1 MPFHQRSVEPRLV
14 SRLSAWDG
22 WIPREETGR
31 GKLRKP
37 VLFSSLD
44 EVGCHTL
51 TNIIY
56 QLSDLSRHASDIF
69 LGIEMEAGMVFRR
82 SCRIQGRLQRLQG
95 EIRKFDPK
103 KIKIPVSNLDEESK
117 WTVHYTAPWHQQ
129 ENVFLPGSRPPCVE
143 DLHRQAK
150 VNLKTALRECDKL
163 RKDGFRSSQYYSQG
177 PTFSDPLQSTSSLQ
191 DEEEDDNDK
200 KSTASSAEDDKSQ
213 LSMRPQT
220 PQGGVEGGEVYEVDG
235 RIIWNKGAPL
245 PTPEEKMRLAARAV
259 PTDIVAINVTGAVFD
274 RQASIRRSLIN
285 TDTVSRRP
293 KKVKRRKTISGL
305 PDNFNHELAAKGHGG
320 ELRPHSMFIP
330 GQYSTLGRVGSVNST
345 LRRSDTRD
353 SGCQTEEVKVVPPS
367 MRRIRAQRGQGIA
380 AQMAGISTS
389 SSTGSIS
396 ISSSDS
402 SGILML
408 PQFNRDPSRFHSL
421 PRQGARVSLSAD
433 PIYSSTPIKSEE
445 QTTLQRQIGKLK
457 VDDTVVHMRNAPRT
471 GTLPRP
477 KSQEVRGTKA
487 SDWGG
492 GPACV
497 VSPHAAYST
506 SFIPNATLSSSSE
519 VITLNTSNQLPHFPG
534 SAYFTARSLSLA
546 SSTNTDLM
554 TSSPTSFTHS
564 STCPAL
570 ATSTPTHT
578 SKDGGLVVAATA
590 SESGHSDSSMHSH
603 STLAATPP
611 SGLPEEQ
618 WIYDTPENVVV
629 PHRTMTSS
637 CSTPINQ
644 LYSSLEHSSRTT
656 TDSSSLY
663 SQDNDGYYTS
673 MHLDS
678 GLRSRSHSSGH
689 GVAPARTT
697 RHSMYECREM
707 ANQED
712 SGSLYSDRSLSRS
725 ISFRKAKKPP
735 LPPARTDSLRR
746 KTSAKKPLGGV
757 SAISGAN
764 EPNGAMLNETLIA
777 SLQQSLQMGLRGG
790 KGKGASP
797 SSPSHSPSSDYD
809 DPWVLRPRSQSSTS
823 ACSSAASLVAN
834 ANCGGGSNVYSL
846 CHVTPAHSDTSSLR
860 SDYADSWGYYMDYP
874 RNHGDQRSQS
884 PPAHAPNNMSAGAH
898 PRELL
903 NGGEILNSN
912 QAPGAPGQEGGV
924 AVKPKMSTSSPD
936 RVHRLTSPSSGYS
949 SQSNTPTAGTP
960 VPSFVRSMS
969 PSGSRPKPRVPE
981 RKSSLLSSVSMSSSS
996 TSLSSNT
1003 SDSLKSSGPP
1013 PPPPPPLPFPSSTP
1027 TTPLSPPPSFPPP
1040 LPPCSSAGTPPAPL
1054 LPTTPQGQTLSPPS
1068 ACSTSPEFPPPP
1080 SPEMLIPSSSSF
1092 NGSFSPPPPPP
1103 PPVPSMGPPP
1113 PPPLPAFIPPS
1124 SSPSFVKAVK
1134 DAPKSALSNSPTKS
1148 PNPLITP
1155 FALQSVQLRS
1165 VKRPEKEINGKSD
1178 HTKAQ
1183 ETGVDLLQ
1191 GLKPLEKSHFL
1202 DHPTVIH
1209 LSNCS
1214 PEEDSRNSSP
1224 SPVSKLLEDLSLEL
1238 SITDDTPDSAVIN
1251 GKPEDQRCF
1260 LLNNKDKVERRESL
1274 PSPPQSSQ
1282 SSPVRQK
1289 PPVVSKKPKI
1299 SLLQHFSPHP
1309 INKQLPSQHEDT
1321 PSLPQTEDQVDAPQR
1336 QIKRERKS
1344 EQQEE
1349 EETLE
1354 SFELLAESYETSI
1367 ASQDESYMSASA
1379 SQSSLDHGLY
1389 TNGEAHE
1396 EEDEEGDGTS
1406 STTGSI
1412 SSKEEDTGEVFYSS
1426 TAESSPAR
1434 SANRASEENMV
1445 TPTAT
1450 RPRTTEDLF
1459 AAIHRGGMQRVGASF
1474 LERSKRKVLGRKESE
1489 EDKSRTG
1496 GQPDSPPATPT
1507 AGSPGIVSPGM
1518 VYPGMMSPGTVSPG
1532 MMSPGTVSPGM
1543 VSPGTVSPGPTSSL
1557 PRQTGSIQR
1566 NLRKSATSSD
1576 TFKALLLKKGSRSE
1590 TSFRMSA
1597 TEMLRSTDPRSQ
1609 RTYSESALDSPA
1621 ASPSSLSSPNSPCTS
1636 PGRGNRAMHEW
1647 SRYEALALSSPT
1659 SSSFSLSGLKYGRSR
1674 TPPSAASSKY
1684 NARNRILSSPMTVI
1698 CEREGELAESEYGD
1712 TAESLSRGPTAQTLP
1727 VLNNSNG
1734 TLSEESR
1741 S

>member
-1 MPFHQRSVEPRLV
+1 MPFHQRTIEPRRV
-14 SRLSAWDG
+14 SRLSARDG
-22 WIPREETGR
+22 WIPREEPGR
-31 GKLRKP
+31 RKLRKP

-51 TNIIY
+51 TNIIH

-82 SCRIQGRLQRLQG
+82 SCRIQGRLQKLQG
-95 EIRKFDPK
+95 EVRKCDPK

-200 KSTASSAEDDKSQ
+200 KSTASSAEDEKSQ

-220 PQGGVEGGEVYEVDG
+220 PQGGEGYEVDG
-235 RIIWNKGAPL
+235 QVVWNKNTPL
-245 PTPEEKMRLAARAV
+245 PTPEEKMRLAAQAV
-259 PTDIVAINVTGAVFD
+259 PTAIVPINVT
-274 RQASIRRSLIN
+274 
-285 TDTVSRRP
+285 
-293 KKVKRRKTISGL
+293 
-305 PDNFNHELAAKGHGG
+305 AAKGHGG

-353 SGCQTEEVKVVPPS
+353 SGCQTEEVKIVPPS

-380 AQMAGISTS
+380 AQMAGLSTS

-408 PQFNRDPSRFHSL
+408 PQYNRDPSRFHSL

-433 PIYSSTPIKSEE
+433 PICSSTPIKAGE
-445 QTTLQRQIGKLK
+445 QTTPQRQIGKLQ

-477 KSQEVRGTKA
+477 KSQEVRGTQA

-506 SFIPNATLSSSSE
+506 SLIPNATLSCSTE
-519 VITLNTSNQLPHFPG
+519 VITLNTSGQLPHSPA
-534 SAYFTARSLSLA
+534 SAYPTARPLSMA
-546 SSTNTDLM
+546 SSINAD
-554 TSSPTSFTHS
+554 SSPAGFSHS

-578 SKDGGLVVAATA
+578 PKDGGLVITAPA
-590 SESGHSDSSMHSH
+590 SESGQSDSSIHSH
-603 STLAATPP
+603 STLAPTPP
-611 SGLPEEQ
+611 SSLPEEQ
-618 WIYDTPENVVV
+618 WVYDTPENVVV
-629 PHRTMTSS
+629 PHRTLTSS

-644 LYSSLEHSSRTT
+644 LYSSLDLSSRTT

-678 GLRSRSHSSGH
+678 GLRSRSHGSGH
-689 GVAPARTT
+689 GAAPGRAT

-725 ISFRKAKKPP
+725 ISLRKAKKPP

-746 KTSAKKPLGGV
+746 KSGPKKPLGGV

-809 DPWVLRPRSQSSTS
+809 DPWVLRPRSQSSVS
-823 ACSSAASLVAN
+823 AGSSAASLAAN
-834 ANCGGGSNVYSL
+834 ANCGGVSNVYSL

-874 RNHGDQRSQS
+874 RNHGDQRAQS
-884 PPAHAPNNMSAGAH
+884 PPVHATDNMSAGAH
-898 PRELL
+898 PGELQ
-903 NGGEILNSN
+903 NGSEILNNS
-912 QAPGAPGQEGGV
+912 QAPGAPGQEEGV

-969 PSGSRPKPRVPE
+969 PSGSRPKPKVPE

-1013 PPPPPPLPFPSSTP
+1013 PPPPPPLPLSSSAP
-1027 TTPLSPPPSFPPP
+1027 TTPLSPPPPFPPP
-1040 LPPCSSAGTPPAPL
+1040 LLPCSSAGTPPPAPP
-1054 LPTTPQGQTLSPPS
+1054 LPTTPQGPTLIPPP

-1080 SPEMLIPSSSSF
+1080 SPEMLIPPSSSF

-1113 PPPLPAFIPPS
+1113 PPPPPLPAFVPPS
-1124 SSPSFVKAVK
+1124 SSPSFVKPVK
-1134 DAPKSALSNSPTKS
+1134 DAPKPALPNSPTKS
-1148 PNPLITP
+1148 PKPLITP

-1165 VKRPEKEINGKSD
+1165 VKRPEKEINGQSD
-1178 HTKAQ
+1178 NDTKAQ
-1183 ETGVDLLQ
+1183 DTGVDLLQ
-1191 GLKPLEKSHFL
+1191 GLKPQSLE
-1202 DHPTVIH
+1202 HPTVTH

-1224 SPVSKLLEDLSLEL
+1224 SPVSKLLEELSFDC
-1238 SITDDTPDSAVIN
+1238 SITDDKLDSAVIN
-1251 GKPEDQRCF
+1251 GKAEDHF
-1260 LLNNKDKVERRESL
+1260 LLNGKEIAEGQESF

-1282 SSPVRQK
+1282 SSPVKQK
-1289 PPVVSKKPKI
+1289 PPAVSKKPQI
-1299 SLLQHFSPHP
+1299 SFLPPFSPQP
-1309 INKQLPSQHEDT
+1309 ISEQVPPQQDDTTSLSQA
-1321 PSLPQTEDQVDAPQR
+1321 EDQVDAPLKQV
-1336 QIKRERKS
+1336 KKEEKESKS

-1349 EETLE
+1349 EEE
-1354 SFELLAESYETSI
+1354 SCETSTVT
-1367 ASQDESYMSASA
+1367 QDESV
-1379 SQSSLDHGLY
+1379 SQETSPHHGVC
-1389 TNGEAHE
+1389 TNGEAHD
-1396 EEDEEGDGTS
+1396 EEDEEGDGAS

-1412 SSKEEDTGEVFYSS
+1412 SSKEEDSGEVFYSS
-1426 TAESSPAR
+1426 TAESSLAP
-1434 SANRASEENMV
+1434 SANGASEEKMV
-1445 TPTAT
+1445 TPTPS

-1459 AAIHRGGMQRVGASF
+1459 AAIHRGGTQWVGASF

-1489 EDKSRTG
+1489 EDKSRATSQPHSPPITPTG
-1496 GQPDSPPATPT
+1496 G
-1507 AGSPGIVSPGM
+1507 
-1518 VYPGMMSPGTVSPG
+1518 SPGTVS
-1532 MMSPGTVSPGM
+1532 
-1543 VSPGTVSPGPTSSL
+1543 SL
-1557 PRQTGSIQR
+1557 PRQAGSIQR
-1566 NLRKSATSSD
+1566 NLRKSSTSSD

-1597 TEMLRSTDPRSQ
+1597 TEMLRSTDPRFQ
-1609 RTYSESALDSPA
+1609 RTHSESALDSPA
-1621 ASPSSLSSPNSPCTS
+1621 ASPSSLSAPHSPCTS
-1636 PGRGNRAMHEW
+1636 PGRGKRATDEW

-1659 SSSFSLSGLKYGRSR
+1659 SSSFSMSGFKYGRSR

-1684 NARNRILSSPMTVI
+1684 NARSRILSSPMTVI

-1712 TAESLSRGPTAQTLP
+1712 TAESPTGPTAQTLP

>member
-1 MPFHQRSVEPRLV
+1 MPFHQRSIEPRRV
-14 SRLSAWDG
+14 SRLSARDG
-22 WIPREETGR
+22 WIPGDETGR
-31 GKLRKP
+31 RKLRKP

-44 EVGCHTL
+44 EVSCHTL
-51 TNIIY
+51 TSIIY

-82 SCRIQGRLQRLQG
+82 SCRIQGRLHNLQG
-95 EIRKFDPK
+95 EVRKLDPK
-103 KIKIPVSNLDEESK
+103 KIQIPVSNLDEESK

-191 DEEEDDNDK
+191 DEEDDENDK
-200 KSTASSAEDDKSQ
+200 KSTASSVEDDKSQ

-220 PQGGVEGGEVYEVDG
+220 PQGGGEEREVLEVDG
-235 RIIWNKGAPL
+235 KVVWTKSAPL
-245 PTPEEKMRLAARAV
+245 PTPEEKMRQTAKAV

-305 PDNFNHELAAKGHGG
+305 PDNFNQELAAKGRGG

-345 LRRSDTRD
+345 LRRSQTRD
-353 SGCQTEEVKVVPPS
+353 SGCQTEEVKIVPPS

-380 AQMAGISTS
+380 AQMAGISAS

-408 PQFNRDPSRFHSL
+408 PHQFNGDPSRFHSL

-445 QTTLQRQIGKLK
+445 QTTPHRQIGKLQ
-457 VDDTVVHMRNAPRT
+457 VDNTVVHMRNAPRT

-477 KSQEVRGTKA
+477 KSQEVRGTQ
-487 SDWGG
+487 SSEWGG

-506 SFIPNATLSSSSE
+506 SLIPNATLSSSSE
-519 VITLNTSNQLPHFPG
+519 VITLNTSGQLSHSPV
-534 SAYFTARSLSLA
+534 SAYPTVRPLSVA
-546 SSTNTDLM
+546 SSTNTDPLI
-554 TSSPTSFTHS
+554 SSPAAFTQS

-578 SKDGGLVVAATA
+578 PHDSGLIAAAPA
-590 SESGHSDSSMHSH
+590 SESGHSDSSAHSH
-603 STLAATPP
+603 RTLAPTPP
-611 SGLPEEQ
+611 SCLTEEQ
-618 WIYDTPENVVV
+618 WIYDTPENVAV
-629 PHRTMTSS
+629 PHRTLTSS

-644 LYSSLEHSSRTT
+644 LYSSLELSSRTT

-673 MHLDS
+673 MHVDS
-678 GLRSRSHSSGH
+678 GLRSRSHGSGH
-689 GVAPARTT
+689 GAAAGRAA

-725 ISFRKAKKPP
+725 ISLRKSKKPP
-735 LPPARTDSLRR
+735 LPPARTDSLKR
-746 KTSAKKPLGGV
+746 KPGAKKPLGGI

-764 EPNGAMLNETLIA
+764 GPNGAMLNETLIA

-790 KGKGASP
+790 KGCASP

-809 DPWVLRPRSQSSTS
+809 DPWVLRPRSQSSIS
-823 ACSSAASLVAN
+823 AGSSAASLVAN
-834 ANCGGGSNVYSL
+834 ANCGGVSNVYSL

-874 RNHGDQRSQS
+874 RNHGDQRAQT
-884 PPAHAPNNMSAGAH
+884 PLAHATDNMSAGPH
-898 PRELL
+898 PGELQ
-903 NGGEILNSN
+903 NGGEIHSNSRG
-912 QAPGAPGQEGGV
+912 PGAPGQEGGL
-924 AVKPKMSTSSPD
+924 AVKPKTATSSPD

-960 VPSFVRSMS
+960 VPSLVRSMS
-969 PSGSRPKPRVPE
+969 PSSSRPKPKVPE

-1013 PPPPPPLPFPSSTP
+1013 PPPPPPLPLSSSSAP
-1027 TTPLSPPPSFPPP
+1027 NTPLGPPPPFPPP
-1040 LPPCSSAGTPPAPL
+1040 LPPNSGSPTPLPAP
-1054 LPTTPQGQTLSPPS
+1054 PVTPQGPTLSPPPP
-1068 ACSTSPEFPPPP
+1068 CCTSPEFPPPP
-1080 SPEMLIPSSSSF
+1080 SPETLIHPSLSF

-1103 PPVPSMGPPP
+1103 PPVPTMGPPP
-1113 PPPLPAFIPPS
+1113 PPPPPAFIPPS
-1124 SSPSFVKAVK
+1124 SFPSAVKATK
-1134 DAPKSALSNSPTKS
+1134 DAPKPAVSNSPTKS
-1148 PNPLITP
+1148 PKPLITP

-1165 VKRPEKEINGKSD
+1165 VKRTEKEIDSKTDN
-1178 HTKAQ
+1178 TTAQ
-1183 ETGVDLLQ
+1183 ETGMDLIK
-1191 GLKPLEKSHFL
+1191 GLKPQTLGKSHSQE
-1202 DHPTVIH
+1202 HPTG
-1209 LSNCS
+1209 LTQFNFS

-1224 SPVSKLLEDLSLEL
+1224 SPVSKLLEDFSLDC
-1238 SITDDTPDSAVIN
+1238 SITDDTPDCAVYN
-1251 GKPEDQRCF
+1251 GIPEDESCF
-1260 LLNNKDKVERRESL
+1260 LLNGKEKEAL
-1274 PSPPQSSQ
+1274 PSPSQSSQ
-1282 SSPVRQK
+1282 SSPVKQ
-1289 PPVVSKKPKI
+1289 PPAISKKPLFFVPPFNPQPIKE
-1299 SLLQHFSPHP
+1299 QVPSP
-1309 INKQLPSQHEDT
+1309 HEDT
-1321 PSLPQTEDQVDAPQR
+1321 NSLSRTEDQIDAPQR
-1336 QIKRERKS
+1336 QVTEEEKERKS

-1349 EETLE
+1349 EEET
-1354 SFELLAESYETSI
+1354 LAESSETSTEI
-1367 ASQDESYMSASA
+1367 QDESQITASA
-1379 SQSSLDHGLY
+1379 SQDTSLDQELR
-1389 TNGEAHE
+1389 TDGEDHE
-1396 EEDEEGDGTS
+1396 EEEEDGDGTS

-1412 SSKEEDTGEVFYSS
+1412 SSREDDTGDVFDSS
-1426 TAESSPAR
+1426 TAESSPAP
-1434 SANRASEENMV
+1434 SANGASEENMV
-1445 TPTAT
+1445 TPTPT
-1450 RPRTTEDLF
+1450 RTRTTEDLF
-1459 AAIHRGGMQRVGASF
+1459 AAIHR
-1474 LERSKRKVLGRKESE
+1474 SKRKVLGRRESE
-1489 EDKSRTG
+1489 EEKSRG
-1496 GQPDSPPATPT
+1496 GSHSQSPPVTPT
-1507 AGSPGIVSPGM
+1507 SVSP
-1518 VYPGMMSPGTVSPG
+1518 SPV
-1532 MMSPGTVSPGM
+1532 
-1543 VSPGTVSPGPTSSL
+1543 SSL

-1566 NLRKSATSSD
+1566 NLRKSSTSSD

-1609 RTYSESALDSPA
+1609 RTRSESSLDPPA
-1621 ASPSSLSSPNSPCTS
+1621 ASASSPTAPHSPCTS
-1636 PGRGNRAMHEW
+1636 PGRGKRATDEW

-1659 SSSFSLSGLKYGRSR
+1659 SSSSFSMSGKYGRSR

-1684 NARNRILSSPMTVI
+1684 NARSRILSSPMTVI

-1712 TAESLSRGPTAQTLP
+1712 TAESPTLP
-1727 VLNNSNG
+1727 VLQDSNG

>member
-1 MPFHQRSVEPRLV
+1 MPFHQRSVEPRRV
-14 SRLSAWDG
+14 SRLSARDG
-22 WIPREETGR
+22 WIPREEAGR
-31 GKLRKP
+31 RKLRKP

-51 TNIIY
+51 TNIIH

-82 SCRIQGRLQRLQG
+82 SCRIQGRLHRLQG

-103 KIKIPVSNLDEESK
+103 KTKIPVSNLDEESK

-220 PQGGVEGGEVYEVDG
+220 PQGGGEEGEAYEVDG
-235 RIIWNKGAPL
+235 QVIWNKGAPL
-245 PTPEEKMRLAARAV
+245 PTPEEKMRQAAQAV
-259 PTDIVAINVTGAVFD
+259 PTAIVAINVT
-274 RQASIRRSLIN
+274 
-285 TDTVSRRP
+285 
-293 KKVKRRKTISGL
+293 
-305 PDNFNHELAAKGHGG
+305 AKGHSGD
-320 ELRPHSMFIP
+320 LRPHSMFIP

-353 SGCQTEEVKVVPPS
+353 SGCQTEEVKIVPPS

-380 AQMAGISTS
+380 AQMAGLTTS

-408 PQFNRDPSRFHSL
+408 PQYNRDPSRFHSL

-433 PIYSSTPIKSEE
+433 PICSSTPIKSEE
-445 QTTLQRQIGKLK
+445 QITPQRQIGKLQ
-457 VDDTVVHMRNAPRT
+457 VDNTVVHMRNAPRT

-477 KSQEVRGTKA
+477 KSQEVRGTQA

-506 SFIPNATLSSSSE
+506 SVIPNATLSSSSE
-519 VITLNTSNQLPHFPG
+519 VITLNTSGQLPHSPA
-534 SAYFTARSLSLA
+534 SAYPTARPLSLA
-546 SSTNTDLM
+546 SSTNTDSM
-554 TSSPTSFTHS
+554 ISSPAAFSHS

-578 SKDGGLVVAATA
+578 SKDGCLVVTAPA
-590 SESGHSDSSMHSH
+590 SESGHSDSSIHSH
-603 STLAATPP
+603 STLAPTPP
-611 SGLPEEQ
+611 SCPPEEQ

-629 PHRTMTSS
+629 PHRTLTSS

-644 LYSSLEHSSRTT
+644 LYSSLDLSSRTT

-673 MHLDS
+673 MHMDS
-678 GLRSRSHSSGH
+678 GLRSRSHGSGH
-689 GVAPARTT
+689 GAAPGRAT

-712 SGSLYSDRSLSRS
+712 SASLYSDRSLSRS
-725 ISFRKAKKPP
+725 ISLRKAKKPP

-746 KTSAKKPLGGV
+746 KANAKKPLGGV
-757 SAISGAN
+757 SAISGAK

-809 DPWVLRPRSQSSTS
+809 DPWVLRPRSHSSIS
-823 ACSSAASLVAN
+823 AGSSAASLVAN
-834 ANCGGGSNVYSL
+834 ANCGGVSNVYSL

-874 RNHGDQRSQS
+874 RNHGDQRAQT
-884 PPAHAPNNMSAGAH
+884 PPVHATEREMSAGAH
-898 PRELL
+898 PGELQ
-903 NGGEILNSN
+903 NGGEILNDG

-924 AVKPKMSTSSPD
+924 AMKPKMSTSSPD

-969 PSGSRPKPRVPE
+969 PSGSRPRPKVPE

-1013 PPPPPPLPFPSSTP
+1013 PPPPPPLPLSSSSAP
-1027 TTPLSPPPSFPPP
+1027 TTPLSPPPPFPPP
-1040 LPPCSSAGTPPAPL
+1040 LPPCSSAGPPPPAPP
-1054 LPTTPQGQTLSPPS
+1054 LPTTPQGPTLMPPPVS
-1068 ACSTSPEFPPPP
+1068 STSPEFPPPP
-1080 SPEMLIPSSSSF
+1080 SPEMLIHSSSSF
-1092 NGSFSPPPPPP
+1092 NTSFSPPPPPP

-1113 PPPLPAFIPPS
+1113 PPPLPAFAPPS
-1124 SSPSFVKAVK
+1124 SSPSYVKAGK
-1134 DAPKSALSNSPTKS
+1134 DAPKPALSNSPTKS
-1148 PNPLITP
+1148 PKPLITP
-1155 FALQSVQLRS
+1155 FALQSIQLRS
-1165 VKRPEKEINGKSD
+1165 VKRSEKEINGQSD

-1183 ETGVDLLQ
+1183 ETGMDLLQ
-1191 GLKPLEKSHFL
+1191 GLKPQTLEKSNSL
-1202 DHPTVIH
+1202 EHPTVIH

-1214 PEEDSRNSSP
+1214 PEEGSRNSSP
-1224 SPVSKLLEDLSLEL
+1224 SPVSKLLEELSLDC
-1238 SITDDTPDSAVIN
+1238 SITDDTPDSAVTN
-1251 GKPEDQRCF
+1251 GKAEDQSYI
-1260 LLNNKDKVERRESL
+1260 LLNGKEGVEVRESL
-1274 PSPPQSSQ
+1274 PSPPRSSQ
-1282 SSPVRQK
+1282 SSPVKQK
-1289 PPVVSKKPKI
+1289 PPVVSKKPQI
-1299 SLLQHFSPHP
+1299 SFLPPFSPKL
-1309 INKQLPSQHEDT
+1309 IKEQVASQHED
-1321 PSLPQTEDQVDAPQR
+1321 SRLQDQVDAPQT
-1336 QIKRERKS
+1336 QIKTEETKS

-1349 EETLE
+1349 EET
-1354 SFELLAESYETSI
+1354 SKSSELLAESSETFT
-1367 ASQDESYMSASA
+1367 ATQDEFDISTSA
-1379 SQSSLDHGLY
+1379 SQETSVDYGLC
-1389 TNGEAHE
+1389 TNGDTHE
-1396 EEDEEGDGTS
+1396 EEEEGDGAS

-1412 SSKEEDTGEVFYSS
+1412 SSKEDDTGEVFYSS
-1426 TAESSPAR
+1426 TAESSPAP
-1434 SANRASEENMV
+1434 SANGASEENMV
-1445 TPTAT
+1445 TPTPTPT
-1450 RPRTTEDLF
+1450 RARTTEDLF
-1459 AAIHRGGMQRVGASF
+1459 AAIH
-1474 LERSKRKVLGRKESE
+1474 RSKRKVLGRKESE
-1489 EDKSRTG
+1489 EDKSRVG
-1496 GQPDSPPATPT
+1496 SQQQSPPATPT
-1507 AGSPGIVSPGM
+1507 GGSPALAS
-1518 VYPGMMSPGTVSPG
+1518 T
-1532 MMSPGTVSPGM
+1532 
-1543 VSPGTVSPGPTSSL
+1543 L
-1557 PRQTGSIQR
+1557 PRQSGSIQR
-1566 NLRKSATSSD
+1566 NLRKSSTSSD

-1597 TEMLRSTDPRSQ
+1597 TEMLRSTDPRFQ
-1609 RTYSESALDSPA
+1609 RTHSESALDSPA
-1621 ASPSSLSSPNSPCTS
+1621 GSPLSPHSPSTS
-1636 PGRGNRAMHEW
+1636 PGRGKRATDEW
-1647 SRYEALALSSPT
+1647 SRYEALALSSPP
-1659 SSSFSLSGLKYGRSR
+1659 SSSFSMSGLKYGRSR

-1684 NARNRILSSPMTVI
+1684 NARSRILSSPMTVI
-1698 CEREGELAESEYGD
+1698 CEREGELAESEHGD
-1712 TAESLSRGPTAQTLP
+1712 TAESVSGPTAQTLP

>member
-1 MPFHQRSVEPRLV
+1 MRMRGDRRS
-14 SRLSAWDG
+14 SSF
-22 WIPREETGR
+22 
-31 GKLRKP
+31 RKEKP
-37 VLFSSLD
+37 A
-44 EVGCHTL
+44 G
-51 TNIIY
+51 
-56 QLSDLSRHASDIF
+56 LSRALSWLSVSTLSRQSRRIFHSQNELHAIHDRQTHLYSHTHLHAAD
-69 LGIEMEAGMVFRR
+69 GDEEDDDDSWVY
-82 SCRIQGRLQRLQG
+82 QPQH
-95 EIRKFDPK
+95 
-103 KIKIPVSNLDEESK
+103 KIAVSNLDEESK

-177 PTFSDPLQSTSSLQ
+177 PTFSDPTQSNSSLQ
-191 DEEEDDNDK
+191 DDEDDDNDK

-220 PQGGVEGGEVYEVDG
+220 PLGEGGEGSEVDG
-235 RIIWNKGAPL
+235 QVVWNKTVPL
-245 PTPEEKMRLAARAV
+245 PTPEEKMRQTAKAV

-305 PDNFNHELAAKGHGG
+305 PDNINQELAAKGYGG
-320 ELRPHSMFIP
+320 DLRPHSMFIP

-345 LRRSDTRD
+345 LRRSQTRD
-353 SGCQTEEVKVVPPS
+353 SSCQTEEVKIVPPS

-380 AQMAGISTS
+380 AQMAGISAS

-408 PQFNRDPSRFHSL
+408 PHQFNGDPSRFHSL

-445 QTTLQRQIGKLK
+445 QTTPQRQIGKLQA
-457 VDDTVVHMRNAPRT
+457 DDTVVHMRNAPRT

-477 KSQEVRGTKA
+477 KSQELRGTQA

-492 GPACV
+492 SPACV

-506 SFIPNATLSSSSE
+506 SFIPNATLSNSSE
-519 VITLNTSNQLPHFPG
+519 VITLKTSGQLSHSPP
-534 SAYFTARSLSLA
+534 SAYPTARPLSLA
-546 SSTNTDLM
+546 SSTNTDPLI
-554 TSSPTSFTHS
+554 SSPAAFTHS

-570 ATSTPTHT
+570 ATSTPNHT
-578 SKDGGLVVAATA
+578 QQDGGVVVAAPA
-590 SESGHSDSSMHSH
+590 SESGHSDSSVHSH
-603 STLAATPP
+603 STLAPTPP
-611 SGLPEEQ
+611 SCLPEEQ
-618 WIYDTPENVVV
+618 WIYDTPENVVI
-629 PHRTMTSS
+629 PHRTLTSS

-644 LYSSLEHSSRTT
+644 LYSSLDLSSRTT

-673 MHLDS
+673 MHMDS
-678 GLRSRSHSSGH
+678 GLRSRSHGSGH
-689 GVAPARTT
+689 GAAAGRAT

-725 ISFRKAKKPP
+725 ISLRKAKKPP

-746 KTSAKKPLGGV
+746 KPGAKKPLGGV

-764 EPNGAMLNETLIA
+764 EANGAMLNETLIA

-809 DPWVLRPRSQSSTS
+809 DPWVLRPRSQSSIS
-823 ACSSAASLVAN
+823 AGSSAASLAAN
-834 ANCGGGSNVYSL
+834 ANCGGVSNVYSL
-846 CHVTPAHSDTSSLR
+846 CHVTPAHSETSSLR

-874 RNHGDQRSQS
+874 HNHGDQRAQT
-884 PPAHAPNNMSAGAH
+884 PPAHAADNMSAGAH
-898 PRELL
+898 PGELQ
-903 NGGEILNSN
+903 NGGGIHNS
-912 QAPGAPGQEGGV
+912 QAPRAPDQEGGV

-969 PSGSRPKPRVPE
+969 PSGSRPKPKVPE

-1003 SDSLKSSGPP
+1003 SDSLKSFGPP
-1013 PPPPPPLPFPSSTP
+1013 PPPPPPLPLSSSSAPS
-1027 TTPLSPPPSFPPP
+1027 TPLSPPPPFPPP
-1040 LPPCSSAGTPPAPL
+1040 LPPSSSAGTPPPVSL
-1054 LPTTPQGQTLSPPS
+1054 LPTTPQGPTLSPPP

-1080 SPEMLIPSSSSF
+1080 SPEMLIPPSSSF

-1103 PPVPSMGPPP
+1103 PPVPTMGPPP
-1113 PPPLPAFIPPS
+1113 PPPLPALVPPS

-1134 DAPKSALSNSPTKS
+1134 DDPKPTLFDSPTNSSK
-1148 PNPLITP
+1148 PLITP

-1165 VKRPEKEINGKSD
+1165 VKRPEMEINSESD

-1191 GLKPLEKSHFL
+1191 GLKPQTLEKSDSL
-1202 DHPTVIH
+1202 EHPSVLQ

-1224 SPVSKLLEDLSLEL
+1224 SPVSKLLEEMSLDC
-1238 SITDDTPDSAVIN
+1238 SITDYTTDSAVIN
-1251 GKPEDQRCF
+1251 GKAEDQSYCLF
-1260 LLNNKDKVERRESL
+1260 NGKEKVEWRESL
-1274 PSPPQSSQ
+1274 SSPPQSSQ
-1282 SSPVRQK
+1282 SSPVKQK
-1289 PPVVSKKPKI
+1289 PPAVSKKPKI
-1299 SLLQHFSPHP
+1299 SFLPPFSPRP
-1309 INKQLPSQHEDT
+1309 ISEQVPSQHEDKT
-1321 PSLPQTEDQVDAPQR
+1321 SLLQTEDQVDAPQR
-1336 QIKRERKS
+1336 QMKEEEKESKS
-1344 EQQEE
+1344 ERQKK
-1349 EETLE
+1349 EETSE
-1354 SFELLAESYETSI
+1354 SSELQAESSETSTV
-1367 ASQDESYMSASA
+1367 SQDELHISASA
-1379 SQSSLDHGLY
+1379 SQDTSVDNGLC
-1389 TNGEAHE
+1389 TNGDAYGE
-1396 EEDEEGDGTS
+1396 EEEEEGDGTS

-1412 SSKEEDTGEVFYSS
+1412 SSREDDTGGEVFDSS
-1426 TAESSPAR
+1426 TAESSPAP
-1434 SANRASEENMV
+1434 SANGASEENMV
-1445 TPTAT
+1445 TPTPSRA
-1450 RPRTTEDLF
+1450 RTTEDLF
-1459 AAIHRGGMQRVGASF
+1459 AAIH
-1474 LERSKRKVLGRKESE
+1474 RSKRKVLGRKESE
-1489 EDKSRTG
+1489 EDKSRASPG
-1496 GQPDSPPATPT
+1496 SHPQSPPVTPT
-1507 AGSPGIVSPGM
+1507 GM
-1518 VYPGMMSPGTVSPG
+1518 APGTA
-1532 MMSPGTVSPGM
+1532 
-1543 VSPGTVSPGPTSSL
+1543 SSL

-1566 NLRKSATSSD
+1566 NIRKSSTSSD

-1597 TEMLRSTDPRSQ
+1597 AEMLRSTDPRFQ
-1609 RTYSESALDSPA
+1609 RTRSESELDPPA
-1621 ASPSSLSSPNSPCTS
+1621 ASPSSPMAPHSPLTS
-1636 PGRGNRAMHEW
+1636 PGRGKRATDEW
-1647 SRYEALALSSPT
+1647 SRYEAFSLSSPT
-1659 SSSFSLSGLKYGRSR
+1659 SSSSSISGLKYGRSR

-1684 NARNRILSSPMTVI
+1684 NARSRILSSPMTVI

-1712 TAESLSRGPTAQTLP
+1712 TAESLSGPAAQTLP
-1727 VLNNSNG
+1727 MLKDSNG

>member
-1 MPFHQRSVEPRLV
+1 MGNSLQPEAFPSPRPT
-14 SRLSAWDG
+14 RPEG
-22 WIPREETGR
+22 C
-31 GKLRKP
+31 LRKRLLS
-37 VLFSSLD
+37 VSKVHQKQDSLWTPKPLLGPD
-44 EVGCHTL
+44 AKGSPGKTQ
-51 TNIIY
+51 TY
-56 QLSDLSRHASDIF
+56 QDGKA
-69 LGIEMEAGMVFRR
+69 
-82 SCRIQGRLQRLQG
+82 
-95 EIRKFDPK
+95 
-103 KIKIPVSNLDEESK
+103 VSNLDEESK

-177 PTFSDPLQSTSSLQ
+177 PTFSDPIQSTSSLQ
-191 DEEEDDNDK
+191 DDEDDEHDK

-220 PQGGVEGGEVYEVDG
+220 PQEGGGEGEVFEVDG
-235 RIIWNKGAPL
+235 QVIWNKATPL
-245 PTPEEKMRLAARAV
+245 PTPEEKMRQVAKAV

-305 PDNFNHELAAKGHGG
+305 PDNINWEIAAKGRGG

-330 GQYSTLGRVGSVNST
+330 GQYSTLGRVGSVNSS
-345 LRRSDTRD
+345 LRRSETRD
-353 SGCQTEEVKVVPPS
+353 SSCQTEEVKVVPPS

-380 AQMAGISTS
+380 AQMAGISAS

-402 SGILML
+402 SGALML
-408 PQFNRDPSRFHSL
+408 PQQFNGDPSRFLSL

-445 QTTLQRQIGKLK
+445 QTTPQRQIGKLQ

-477 KSQEVRGTKA
+477 KSQEVRGTQ
-487 SDWGG
+487 SSEWGG

-506 SFIPNATLSSSSE
+506 SLIPNATLSSSTE
-519 VITLNTSNQLPHFPG
+519 VIALNTSGQLSHSPVSIYP
-534 SAYFTARSLSLA
+534 TARPLSLA
-546 SSTNTDLM
+546 SSQPGPLI
-554 TSSPTSFTHS
+554 SSPTAFTHS

-578 SKDGGLVVAATA
+578 PHDGSLIVAAPA
-590 SESGHSDSSMHSH
+590 SESGHSDSSVHSH
-603 STLAATPP
+603 STLAPTPP
-611 SGLPEEQ
+611 SCLPEEQ

-629 PHRTMTSS
+629 PHRTLTSS
-637 CSTPINQ
+637 CSTPINH
-644 LYSSLEHSSRTT
+644 LYSSLDLSSRTT

-678 GLRSRSHSSGH
+678 GLRSRSHGSGH
-689 GVAPARTT
+689 GAAAGRAT

-707 ANQED
+707 VSQD
-712 SGSLYSDRSLSRS
+712 DTGSLYSDRSLSRS
-725 ISFRKAKKPP
+725 ISLRKAKKPP

-746 KTSAKKPLGGV
+746 KPGVKKPLGGV

-777 SLQQSLQMGLRGG
+777 SLQQSLQNGLRGG

-809 DPWVLRPRSQSSTS
+809 DPWVIRPRSQSSIS
-823 ACSSAASLVAN
+823 AGSSAASLVAN
-834 ANCGGGSNVYSL
+834 ANCGGVSNVYSL

-874 RNHGDQRSQS
+874 RNHGDQRAQT
-884 PPAHAPNNMSAGAH
+884 PPATDNMTAGAH
-898 PRELL
+898 PGELP
-903 NGGEILNSN
+903 NGGEIHSN
-912 QAPGAPGQEGGV
+912 RQGPGAPGQEGVV
-924 AVKPKMSTSSPD
+924 AVKPKTSTSSPD

-969 PSGSRPKPRVPE
+969 PSGSRPKPKVPE

-1013 PPPPPPLPFPSSTP
+1013 PPPPPLPLSSSSAP
-1027 TTPLSPPPSFPPP
+1027 NTPLSPPPPFPPP
-1040 LPPCSSAGTPPAPL
+1040 LPPSLNAGSPTPPLAPP
-1054 LPTTPQGQTLSPPS
+1054 LPATPQGTSLSPLPT
-1068 ACSTSPEFPPPP
+1068 CSTSPEFPPPP
-1080 SPEMLIPSSSSF
+1080 SPETLIHPSSSF

-1103 PPVPSMGPPP
+1103 PPMPSFGPPP
-1113 PPPLPAFIPPS
+1113 PPPLPAFVPPPS
-1124 SSPSFVKAVK
+1124 SLSLVKAVK
-1134 DAPKSALSNSPTKS
+1134 EAPKPATSNSPTNS
-1148 PNPLITP
+1148 PKPLITP

-1165 VKRPEKEINGKSD
+1165 VKRPEKEINGKSG
-1178 HTKAQ
+1178 HSEAQ

-1191 GLKPLEKSHFL
+1191 GLKPQTLEKSHSQE
-1202 DHPTVIH
+1202 HPTV
-1209 LSNCS
+1209 LPMFNSS
-1214 PEEDSRNSSP
+1214 PNDESRNSSP
-1224 SPVSKLLEDLSLEL
+1224 SPVSKLLEELSLDC
-1238 SITDDTPDSAVIN
+1238 SITDETPDSAVLN
-1251 GKPEDQRCF
+1251 GKEDYF
-1260 LLNNKDKVERRESL
+1260 LMNGKETDERQE
-1274 PSPPQSSQ
+1274 SPPILPKSSQ
-1282 SSPVRQK
+1282 NSSVKQK
-1289 PPVVSKKPKI
+1289 PPAVSKKPK
-1299 SLLQHFSPHP
+1299 LPFLPQFSPQHMNGQVP
-1309 INKQLPSQHEDT
+1309 GQHEDAT
-1321 PSLPQTEDQVDAPQR
+1321 SPSQTEDEVDALLRPT
-1336 QIKRERKS
+1336 KEEEK
-1344 EQQEE
+1344 EKKKDQQEGE
-1349 EETLE
+1349 EIPE
-1354 SFELLAESYETSI
+1354 SSEPLAESSEASI
-1367 ASQDESYMSASA
+1367 EIQDEPHSSASA
-1379 SQSSLDHGLY
+1379 SQETNLDHGLY
-1389 TNGEAHE
+1389 ANGEAQE
-1396 EEDEEGDGTS
+1396 EEDEDRDGAS

-1412 SSKEEDTGEVFYSS
+1412 SSKEDDAGEVFDSS
-1426 TAESSPAR
+1426 TAESSPVP
-1434 SANRASEENMV
+1434 SSNSKENMV
-1445 TPTAT
+1445 TPTPT
-1450 RPRTTEDLF
+1450 RTRTTEDLF
-1459 AAIHRGGMQRVGASF
+1459 AAIH
-1474 LERSKRKVLGRKESE
+1474 RSKRKVLGRKESE
-1489 EDKSRTG
+1489 EDKSRG
-1496 GQPDSPPATPT
+1496 GSHPQSPPVTPT
-1507 AGSPGIVSPGM
+1507 GASPGSVSP
-1518 VYPGMMSPGTVSPG
+1518 
-1532 MMSPGTVSPGM
+1532 
-1543 VSPGTVSPGPTSSL
+1543 L

-1566 NLRKSATSSD
+1566 NLRKSSTSSD

-1597 TEMLRSTDPRSQ
+1597 AEMLRSTDPRFH
-1609 RTYSESALDSPA
+1609 RTRSESALDPPA
-1621 ASPSSLSSPNSPCTS
+1621 ASPSSPTAPLSPCTS
-1636 PGRGNRAMHEW
+1636 PGRGKRATEEW
-1647 SRYEALALSSPT
+1647 NRYEALALSSPT
-1659 SSSFSLSGLKYGRSR
+1659 SSSFSMSGFKYGRSR

-1684 NARNRILSSPMTVI
+1684 NARSRILSSPMTVI

-1712 TAESLSRGPTAQTLP
+1712 TAESLSGPMVQTLP
-1727 VLNNSNG
+1727 VLKDSNG